1 MLVNFL
7 WTLLRSVS
15 CFIHHQTPQVKW
27 VANTVSCWLQDWDF
41 ICHTIELKTRR
52 KGKTGEWKRK
62 PHDLYP
68 GKVKFSDKDVV
79 ASVWVCETC
88 LGKLLVYPQP
98 CLARRGHDLVMN
110 RFNQLLAGTGGEG
123 SRERFWSRLVSQA
136 AWVRYPSASPAGRA
150 LWERGWG
157 QVKST
162 VLFFLF
168 TPILTRLSSHSFQY
182 CLRHV
187 G

>member
-1 MLVNFL
+1 MK
-7 WTLLRSVS
+7 
-15 CFIHHQTPQVKW
+15 C
-27 VANTVSCWLQDWDF
+27 
-41 ICHTIELKTRR
+41 
-52 KGKTGEWKRK
+52 
-62 PHDLYP
+62 
-68 GKVKFSDKDVV
+68 SDKDVV
-79 ASVWVCETC
+79 ASVRVCKTC
-88 LGKLLVYPQP
+88 LGKLLVCPQP

-123 SRERFWSRLVSQA
+123 SRERFWSRLASQA

-168 TPILTRLSSHSFQY
+168 TPILTRLSSRSFQY

-187 G
+187 GLEECSDMRWKVWKASNCRSRPGMSNSAPGGPLSCRAPIYLPGSF